1 MSGECTPFGFTTMR
15 CSRLLP
21 SPLHLN
27 RFLKKLAVQKI
38 RHSSSEPITDQ
49 PPFVQWLVTQ
59 GTEVTPLNVRE
70 LGAHF
75 MSIAAINEGSEEDLL
90 LEEPVGAAQE
100 AQEEEENASATV
112 NVSVPVVPPA
122 MKKGFKP
129 PVQVSAPAVAASSSS
144 STPSSSGKKAVKSKE
159 GDSKKRGRSD
169 KDPLAPKPARSS
181 YVIYCA
187 EARPSKF
194 PRTQTRT
201 LLLSHR

>member
-1 MSGECTPFGFTTMR
+1 MR
-15 CSRLLP
+15 CSRPP
-21 SPLHLN
+21 SLTSALN

-38 RHSSSEPITDQ
+38 RHASSEPITDQ

-59 GTEVTPLNVRE
+59 GEMTPLNACE

-75 MSIAAINEGSEEDLL
+75 MSISAINEGSEEDLL

-100 AQEEEENASATV
+100 AHEEEENASATV

-129 PVQVSAPAVAASSSS
+129 PVQVSAPAVAASTSS
-144 STPSSSGKKAVKSKE
+144 STPSSSGKGSKATKKAE

-194 PRTQTRT
+194 PRAQTRI

>member
-1 MSGECTPFGFTTMR
+1 
-15 CSRLLP
+15 
-21 SPLHLN
+21 
-27 RFLKKLAVQKI
+27 LAVQKI
-38 RHSSSEPITDQ
+38 RHASSEPITDQ

-59 GTEVTPLNVRE
+59 GEVTPLNACK

-75 MSIAAINEGSEEDLL
+75 ISISAIDEGSEEDLL

-100 AQEEEENASATV
+100 AQEEEELGTATG
-112 NVSVPVVPPA
+112 NVGVPVVPPA

-129 PVQVSAPAVAASSSS
+129 PVQVSAPAVAASTSS
-144 STPSSSGKKAVKSKE
+144 STPSSSGKGSKATKKKAE

-194 PRTQTRT
+194 PRSQTQI
-201 LLLSHR
+201 LLLSRR